1 MVKSPANLIEYYN
14 KPEKTEEMI
23 EDGWFHTEDLGEV
36 DQYGTIYFYGKQG
49 ESFKVSGY
57 TISPKEVEM
66 VGSKHPQI
74 EEIAIL
80 PTEDADGGTVPKAYI
95 VKSSEAEITKSDL
108 KDWFK
113 ENIAA
118 YKKPEKI
125 EFIEE
130 MPKSTKGEILKR
142 KLKEEE

>member
-1 MVKSPANLIEYYN
+1 M
-14 KPEKTEEMI
+14 
-23 EDGWFHTEDLGEV
+23 

-80 PTEDADGGTVPKAYI
+80 PAEDADKGTVPKAYI
-95 VKSSEAEITKSDL
+95 VKSPEAEITKYDL

-130 MPKSTKGEILKR
+130 MPKSAKGEILKR